1 MVHKRLGTYLL
12 EMDALSEDQL
22 QAALAT
28 QQRSGT
34 LLGEILCE
42 QKVVSQATIEL
53 ACALQ
58 KREQGQRPGISA
70 AAGMTLALMGRSRL
84 DRRRLGLSIAG
95 GTVAGLLSF
104 PIIFYFYSR
113 WAWEIIGLATNLGQA
128 VRISIATAILI
139 LLALALD
146 TFVSF
151 LCVNVTAGLM
161 QELTQQL
168 HTNVMQRQLMR
179 NDERSRLLVSSIYS
193 QHLEQFATQLEAFLV
208 TFPKTVA
215 GLLGF
220 FLIVFLSNTGIAL
233 ITIVLASIAVILPPM
248 LASRAAP
255 FQRKEALLMGAAMSK
270 VEALFIFF
278 RTTTG
283 VLFER
288 TVLQATQVMTPHHL
302 NQANKWFY
310 WTTAFNLRS
319 LLNFL
324 TLSTLLIYGGF
335 AVLSGRMALIDL
347 FGIYVAVTLT
357 LPRFNSLYDTYFQL
371 SSAGYHA
378 AIIEEQLHIP
388 CMTAPGSTPAAP
400 QRVMVRIDGFAYGAT
415 PVLAQVN
422 LTLLPGRLY
431 LVSGPS
437 GCGKSTLA
445 QLIAGLIP
453 CTHGTIEAE
462 DVNGTRYALGLGS
475 TVYIGQDHYFLERV
489 ALEDALTYGNPEAV
503 PVAAAIAARL
513 GLDLTGRFG
522 DPAISINA
530 MFSGGEKQRLHLV
543 QGLQAPQKLKIFDEP
558 TASLDAAA
566 AALVQHELESVPDD
580 EIRLV
585 ITHDSA
591 WSKATAHSILLE
603 ALCG

>member
-1 MVHKRLGTYLL
+1 MVHKRLGAYLL
-12 EMDALSEDQL
+12 EMDALTEDQL
-22 QAALAT
+22 QAALT
-28 QQRSGT
+28 LQQRSGAR
-34 LLGEILCE
+34 LGSILCE
-42 QKVVSQATIEL
+42 QGMVRAATVEL

-58 KREQGQRPGISA
+58 KREQGARHGIGA
-70 AAGMTLALMGRSRL
+70 AVGMTLALVRRAAP
-84 DRRRLGLSIAG
+84 DRMRLGLSIAG
-95 GTVAGLLSF
+95 GAVAGLLSF

-113 WAWEIIGLATNLGQA
+113 WAWDTIGLTTDLGQA
-128 VRISIATAILI
+128 IRISAATAVLI
-139 LLALALD
+139 VLALALE
-146 TFVSF
+146 TFASF
-151 LCVNVTAGLM
+151 LCVSVTAGLLE
-161 QELTQQL
+161 ELARQL
-168 HTNVMQRQLMR
+168 HANIMQRQLMR
-179 NDERSRLLVSSIYS
+179 NDERSGLLVSSIYA
-193 QHLEQFATQLEAFLV
+193 QHLEQFSTQLEAFLV

-233 ITIVLASIAVILPPM
+233 LTIVLASVAVILPPM

-270 VEALFIFF
+270 VEALFVFF

-288 TVLQATQVMTPHHL
+288 SVRLAAQAMAPHHL

-335 AVLSGRMALIDL
+335 AVFSGSMALIDL

-378 AIIEEQLHIP
+378 AIIEEQLRIACAQP
-388 CMTAPGSTPAAP
+388 SAAAPGLPR
-400 QRVMVRIDGFAYGAT
+400 RVLVRIDRFGYGAT
-415 PVLAQVN
+415 PVLTRIN
-422 LTLLPGRLY
+422 LTLVPGRLY

-445 QLIAGLIP
+445 QLIAGLLP
-453 CTHGTIEAE
+453 CTDGAIEAE
-462 DVNGTRYALGLGS
+462 DVDGARYALGLGS
-475 TVYIGQDHYFLERV
+475 TAYIGQEHQFLERIP
-489 ALEDALTYGNPEAV
+489 LEDALTYGNPGSAALAV
-503 PVAAAIAARL
+503 ASAARL
-513 GLDLTGRFG
+513 GLDLTGRLG
-522 DPAISINA
+522 DPALSINA

-543 QGLQAPQKLKIFDEP
+543 QGLQASQKIKIFDEP

-566 AALVQHELESVPDD
+566 AALVQRELERVPED
-580 EIRLV
+580 EIRMV

-591 WSKATAHSILLE
+591 WAGAAAYPIRLE
-603 ALCG
+603 AA